1 MAITGYFI
9 DINWVYREV
18 LLRFKPLYGAYIGA
32 NMSDNISNNKTLVD
46 SLQQALPPEINIIR
60 TPYLAAGTYAD
71 PGHTDS
77 VELNILDA
85 SAGKKTP

>member
-32 NMSDNISNNKTLVD
+32 NMSGIVLETLIDHNI
-46 SLQQALPPEINIIR
+46 
-60 TPYLAAGTYAD
+60 
-71 PGHTDS
+71 
-77 VELNILDA
+77 
-85 SAGKKTP
+85 